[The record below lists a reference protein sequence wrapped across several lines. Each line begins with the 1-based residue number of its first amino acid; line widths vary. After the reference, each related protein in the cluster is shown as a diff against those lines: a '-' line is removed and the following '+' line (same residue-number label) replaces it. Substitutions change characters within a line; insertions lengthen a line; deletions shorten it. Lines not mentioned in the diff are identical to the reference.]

1 MRVLG
6 ILWNGMQEHLE
17 EALNDI
23 SKYGD
28 IKDAF
33 TINLG
38 ESYESFVRDIYAQDT
53 IAEWKVNKKLETMF
67 QCSDSRKITIVI
79 VDVDTPKK
87 EYHPLKKRMVYTN
100 LENMKVNIRKK
111 YSEIVKHYFF
121 DNTLHATDDEG
132 EFKADFGVVMSYV
145 EKGFQPEPVE
155 LKSALEK
162 GKVFEKGRLNNG
174 TQKPNKE

>member
-6 ILWNGMQEHLE
+6 ILWNGMQDHLG
-17 EALNDI
+17 EALEDI
-23 SKYGD
+23 SKYGEVQE
-28 IKDAF
+28 AF

-38 ESYESFVRDIYAQDT
+38 DSYEDFVRDIYAQDT

-87 EYHPLKKRMVYTN
+87 EFHPLKKRMVYTN

-111 YSEIVKHYFF
+111 YMAVWADRDTSTTEELHTRVIDINHSAAPGDPSNPLRFIVRSNPIKI
-121 DNTLHATDDEG
+121 
-132 EFKADFGVVMSYV
+132 K
-145 EKGFQPEPVE
+145 EK
-155 LKSALEK
+155 K
-162 GKVFEKGRLNNG
+162 
-174 TQKPNKE
+174 

>member
-6 ILWNGMQEHLE
+6 ILWNGMQDHLG
-17 EALNDI
+17 EALEDI
-23 SKYGD
+23 SKYGEVQE
-28 IKDAF
+28 AF

-38 ESYESFVRDIYAQDT
+38 DRYEDFVRDIYAQDT

-87 EYHPLKKRMVYTN
+87 EFHPLKKRMVYTN

-121 DNTLHATDDEG
+121 DNTLHATDDEQ
-132 EFKADFGVVMSYV
+132 EFAADFGVVKSYV
-145 EKGFQPEPVE
+145 ERGFQPEPVE
-155 LKSALEK
+155 LKKSEEK
-162 GKVFEKGRLNNG
+162 GIAYQKQVRTDNG
-174 TQKPNKE
+174 PKEQN